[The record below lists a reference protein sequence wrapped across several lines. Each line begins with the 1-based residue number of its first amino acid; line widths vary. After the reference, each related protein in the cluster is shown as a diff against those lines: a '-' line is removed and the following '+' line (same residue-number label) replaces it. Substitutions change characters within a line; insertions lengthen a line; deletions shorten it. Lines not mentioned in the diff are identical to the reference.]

1 MAKLATDKFLE
12 LVRRSKLIDRDRF
25 KRFAEGLEDG
35 ADSDAVASRFVESGL
50 LTRWQ
55 CEKLFEGRHKGFFL
69 KNNQYRLLDHLG
81 TGGMSR
87 VYLAE
92 HVLMQRRVAIKV
104 LPKTRVEKSSYLQ
117 RFLREAQAAAAL
129 DHRNIV
135 RAYDIDKDGG
145 IHYLVME
152 YIEGHDLRV
161 LVRKKGPLDFEQAAD
176 FIRQA
181 AQGLAHA
188 HAAGLIHRDVKP
200 ANFLVDRN
208 NVVKLLDLGLA
219 RFTNEDRA
227 SLTVTY
233 DENVLGTADYL
244 APEQAID
251 SHGVDSRADI
261 YGLGCTFCYLLTGHP
276 PFPDGA
282 LPQRLMMHQKQPPPD
297 VRSERPDTP
306 GELVAIYQKMMAKK
320 PDDRYQTADEVA
332 GTLGDWLMSQ
342 GFAGGGE
349 GASSGSGSSGAL
361 AAAVAASRREPVVVG
376 VDDEHAGDS
385 QETGQAET
393 ITAFPVLDETVEKP
407 MSQWPGIQTHTSRD
421 AGQESQTDDE
431 AVVVAPSDSPAKR
444 PAVEAESSADLSSR
458 FQAKSPRS
466 VEPVPRAQPSA
477 AVSPKP
483 VIEPAEED
491 QENTTRRPPDE
502 EQSVADFLAN
512 VQGPAVARLRAK
524 AQISPEQVEAYRHK
538 SAQTLPP
545 WIWFVLGGGCLLA
558 AGLAIRLAFFPG

>member
-25 KRFAEGLEDG
+25 NRFAPGLEDC
-35 ADSDAVASRFVESGL
+35 ADADAATERFIQSGL

-55 CEKLFEGRHKGFFL
+55 CEKLLEGRHKGFFL

-129 DHRNIV
+129 DHHNIV

-152 YIEGHDLRV
+152 YIEGRDLRV
-161 LVRKKGPLDFEQAAD
+161 MVRKEGPLDFQQAAD

-181 AQGLAHA
+181 ALGLAHA
-188 HAAGLIHRDVKP
+188 HAAGLIHRDIKP

-219 RFTNEDRA
+219 RFTDEDRA

-297 VRSERPDTP
+297 IRSERPDTP

-332 GTLGDWLMSQ
+332 HALEDWLMSR
-342 GFAGGGE
+342 GFEVGGE
-349 GASSGSGSSGAL
+349 GASSGSGSSGRL
-361 AAAVAASRREPVVVG
+361 AAAVAASRREPIVVG
-376 VDDEHAGDS
+376 VDDEEDAGHS
-385 QETGQAET
+385 QETDKTET
-393 ITAFPVLDETVEKP
+393 IAAFPVFDETAEEPV
-407 MSQWPGIQTHTSRD
+407 SHWPGIQTLTSRD
-421 AGQESQTDDE
+421 TEQESQEDDE
-431 AVVVAPSDSPAKR
+431 AVVVATSDSPAKQ
-444 PAVEAESSADLSSR
+444 PPSDAQSSSDVSSR
-458 FQAKSPRS
+458 SQAKSPRS
-466 VEPVPRAQPSA
+466 VEQAPPAEPAA
-477 AVSPKP
+477 AVLTPAI
-483 VIEPAEED
+483 VEPAVSAEEAPIV
-491 QENTTRRPPDE
+491 EPAE
-502 EQSVADFLAN
+502 EQSVADFLSG

-524 AQISPEQVEAYRHK
+524 AHVSPEQVEAYRRQPGQ
-538 SAQTLPP
+538 SLPV

-558 AGLAIRLAFFPG
+558 AGLAIRLVFFPP